1 MTSVYYTSGTEMKTG
16 DVSLNTQLLKKLVAP
31 EVGVSVRR
39 EKSIFKEVQEK
50 VQ

>member
-1 MTSVYYTSGTEMKTG
+1 MTSVHYTSGTEMKTG
-16 DVSLNTQLLKKLVAP
+16 DVSLNTQLLKKLIAQ

-39 EKSIFKEVQEK
+39 EESMFKEVQKK